1 MMGTLGCINDMLQRD
16 KENRALRQRN
26 RERLKENHKRLTAA
40 SSRKPRHEELTVRQ
54 MEHIVRQTHER
65 EQWESRSYLRGTL
78 LFIATAVVM
87 TVVVAMLI
95 KWLT

>member
-1 MMGTLGCINDMLQRD
+1 MGTLGCINDMLQRD

-26 RERLKENHKRLTAA
+26 RERLKDTRQRLIDANNRNQ
-40 SSRKPRHEELTVRQ
+40 SYKGLTLEQV
-54 MEHIVRQTHER
+54 EHLARQTHER